1 MMKFFKNTPKTKEQ
15 LHQQS
20 FDFETSIHYLI
31 EQSNKRMWLIAG
43 VSGLIA
49 ILSIIAVLLLT
60 PLKEVEPYVIRVD
73 NTTGAV
79 DIISVLNEEQITE
92 NEALDK
98 HFIAQYV
105 KSREGYFYDMLN
117 NDYTLVQLF
126 SIPSV
131 AESYRALY
139 QGDKARDVVFKN
151 FVQVSVDILSITL
164 ADSNGTKTATIRTNL
179 RTKNRNSG
187 EENVSYKVVTLSY
200 EYQIGKIDER
210 HRLLN
215 PLGFKVLTYRTDEEI
230 RR

>member
-1 MMKFFKNTPKTKEQ
+1 
-15 LHQQS
+15 
-20 FDFETSIHYLI
+20 
-31 EQSNKRMWLIAG
+31 MWLIAG

-79 DIISVLNEEQITE
+79 DIISILNEEQITG

-105 KSREGYFYDMLN
+105 KAREGYFYDMLN
-117 NDYTLVQLF
+117 SDYTLVQLL
-126 SIPSV
+126 STPSV
-131 AESYRALY
+131 AETYRALY
-139 QGDKARDVVFKN
+139 QGDKARDAVLKN
-151 FVQVSVDILSITL
+151 FVQISVDILSIVLT
-164 ADSNGTKTATIRTNL
+164 DSNGTKTATIRTNL

-200 EYQIGKIDER
+200 EYQIGKIDEK

>member
-1 MMKFFKNTPKTKEQ
+1 MKFFKSTQKTKEQ
-15 LHQQS
+15 LHSQS

-31 EQSNKRMWLIAG
+31 EQSNKRMWLIAS

-49 ILSIIAVLLLT
+49 ILLIIAVLLLT

-79 DIISVLNEEQITE
+79 DIISVLNEEQITN

-126 SIPSV
+126 STPSV
-131 AESYRALY
+131 AESYRAIY
-139 QGDKARDVVFKN
+139 QGEKVRDVVFKN

-164 ADSNGTKTATIRTNL
+164 TDSNGTKTATIRTNL

>member
-1 MMKFFKNTPKTKEQ
+1 MKFFKSTQKTKEQ
-15 LHQQS
+15 LHSQS

-31 EQSNKRMWLIAG
+31 EQSNKRMWLIAS

-73 NTTGAV
+73 NVTGAV
-79 DIISVLNEEQITE
+79 DIISILNEEQITG

-105 KSREGYFYDMLN
+105 KAREGYFYDMLN
-117 NDYTLVQLF
+117 NDYTLVQLL
-126 SIPSV
+126 STPSV
-131 AESYRALY
+131 AETYRALY
-139 QGDKARDVVFKN
+139 QGDKARDAVLKN
-151 FVQVSVDILSITL
+151 FVQIFVDILSIVLT
-164 ADSNGTKTATIRTNL
+164 DSNGVKTATIRTNL

-187 EENVSYKVVTLSY
+187 EENISYKVVTLSY

>member
-1 MMKFFKNTPKTKEQ
+1 MKFFKEKEK
-15 LHQQS
+15 LHEQS
-20 FDFETSIHYLI
+20 FDFETSVHYLI
-31 EQSNKRMWLIAG
+31 EQSNKRMWLIAS
-43 VSGLIA
+43 VSALIA
-49 ILSIIAVLLLT
+49 ILSIIAVLCLT

-79 DIISVLNEEQITE
+79 DIISILNEEQITG

-117 NDYTLVQLF
+117 SDYTLVQLL
-126 SIPSV
+126 STPSV

-139 QGDKARDVVFKN
+139 QGDKARDVMLKN
-151 FVQVSVDILSITL
+151 FVQISVDILSIVLT
-164 ADSNGTKTATIRTNL
+164 DSNGVKTATIRTNIK
-179 RTKNRNSG
+179 TKNKNSR
-187 EENVSYKVVTLSY
+187 EESVQYKVVTMSY
-200 EYQIGKIDER
+200 EYQIGKIDEK

-215 PLGFKVLTYRTDEEI
+215 PLGFKVLTYRTDEDI